1 MARAMSEPIA
11 LRHGRVSLAL
21 HELRGGT
28 GPKLLCLHAL
38 GESAAAWREASR
50 AWPGPVFALDFSG
63 HGRSG
68 RVKGGGYTPELLAGD
83 ADAAL
88 AHLGEATLAGAGI
101 GAYIALL
108 LAGTRPDSV
117 PAALLLAG
125 EGLAGGGALPDPEH
139 DRSGAFPPPD
149 FRPPDADPFVAA
161 CGIDLRPVDYVR
173 AFAERARRLVLA
185 DVGPE
190 APPWWRTASESAAA
204 ERVAET
210 DPARALARLAS

>member
-1 MARAMSEPIA
+1 MSEPVS

-28 GPKLLCLHAL
+28 GRKLLCLHAL

-63 HGRSG
+63 HGSSG
-68 RVKGGGYTPELLAGD
+68 RVRGGGYTPELLAGD

-88 AHLGEATLAGAGI
+88 AHLGEATLAGAGL

-108 LAGTRPDSV
+108 LAGTRPDHV
-117 PAALLLAG
+117 PAALLVAG
-125 EGLAGGGALPDPEH
+125 EGLAGGCALPDPDR
-139 DRSGAFPPPD
+139 DRSGVFPPPD
-149 FRPPDADPFVAA
+149 FRPPGADPFVAT
-161 CGIDLRPVDYVR
+161 CGIDLRPVDYAR
-173 AFAERARRLVLA
+173 AFADRARRLVLA
-185 DVGPE
+185 DVGAD

-204 ERVAET
+204 ERIS
-210 DPARALARLAS
+210 ARDAAGALSALAAG